1 MVPND
6 VPPWPVVQQ
15 QTQRWIK
22 AGCFERLAHDLR
34 EVLRVA
40 AGREAQPTAVILASR
55 TVQSDAQQRGAGRF
69 TTARRCS
76 RRGHLG
82 ACAGAAGDSRQRA
95 GPGTS
100 RRPRGGGSGGDRRKR
115 PIGLRRSGL
124 HRPDGGP
131 SGRRPRAQARGH
143 QTLPGQAR
151 LRPPAQTLARRTILR
166 LGGSLPPPR
175 PRLRMPRLFPRWSPR
190 ARLRLPQAPQLP
202 RRKFTTASSGNP
214 TVGRRELAVRATA
227 GCYCHSPLVSPVAIC
242 APSIDGAHASQL
254 PWRDL
259 TITSRGKAGG
269 SSYTRLIDFYSRFGS
284 AAEGSSL
291 IIKWTSITTHSWRR
305 RVAGRKN

>member
-1 MVPND
+1 M
-6 VPPWPVVQQ
+6 
-15 QTQRWIK
+15 
-22 AGCFERLAHDLR
+22 LR
-34 EVLRVA
+34 A
-40 AGREAQPTAVILASR
+40 AGAQFAGGFAGGCRPGGATDGGDPG
-55 TVQSDAQQRGAGRF
+55 QSHGAIDAQQRGAGR
-69 TTARRCS
+69 
-76 RRGHLG
+76 
-82 ACAGAAGDSRQRA
+82 
-95 GPGTS
+95 
-100 RRPRGGGSGGDRRKR
+100 
-115 PIGLRRSGL
+115 L

-131 SGRRPRAQARGH
+131 SGCRPRAQARGH

-166 LGGSLPPPR
+166 LGGSL
-175 PRLRMPRLFPRWSPR
+175 RLFPRWSPR

-227 GCYCHSPLVSPVAIC
+227 GCYCQSPLVSPVSIG

-291 IIKWTSITTHSWRR
+291 I
-305 RVAGRKN
+305 N